1 MSRMRL
7 VKNPSSQF
15 FDNGRHVTLEKR
27 KLRPLRS
34 HNANSCELLNLRS
47 PRFKRASISERIVF
61 FNGGHWLPHGVW
73 IAAKRR
79 CSSRRLGSSVLAHA
93 GGHHAKPLHPRATNV
108 LYLMYL
114 GTCLVERT
122 WRFALPLVLAFVE
135 GKLLLLK
142 KNPGHHPRH
151 DHSTGHYRTIMERT
165 RNEQPIC

>member
-7 VKNPSSQF
+7 VKNLSSHF

-34 HNANSCELLNLRS
+34 HDANSCELLNLRS
-47 PRFKRASISERIVF
+47 PRFKRASIPVRIVF
-61 FNGGHWLPHGVW
+61 FNGGHCRPHEGW
-73 IAAKRR
+73 IAAKHR
-79 CSSRRLGSSVLAHA
+79 CSSRRLGSLVFAHA
-93 GGHHAKPLHPRATNV
+93 GGHHARPLHPRATNV

-135 GKLLLLK
+135 GKHLLLK
-142 KNPGHHPRH
+142 KNSGHQGMII
-151 DHSTGHYRTIMERT
+151 STGHYRTIKKLA
-165 RNEQPIC
+165 RNEQPFC

>member
-7 VKNPSSQF
+7 VKNLSSQF
-15 FDNGRHVTLEKR
+15 FDNERHVILEKR
-27 KLRPLRS
+27 RLRPLRS
-34 HNANSCELLNLRS
+34 HGANSSALLNLRS
-47 PRFKRASISERIVF
+47 PRFKRASIPERNVF
-61 FNGGHWLPHGVW
+61 SNGGHWLPRGVW

-135 GKLLLLK
+135 GKHMFLK
-142 KNPGHHPRH
+142 KNSGHQ
-151 DHSTGHYRTIMERT
+151 GKI
-165 RNEQPIC
+165 I